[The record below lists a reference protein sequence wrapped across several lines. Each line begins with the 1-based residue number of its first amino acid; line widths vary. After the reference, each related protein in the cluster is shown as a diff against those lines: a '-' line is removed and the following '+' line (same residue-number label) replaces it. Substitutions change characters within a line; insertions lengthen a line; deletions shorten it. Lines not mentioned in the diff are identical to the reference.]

1 MLLGFSDPKG
11 TEAETEDTQIPG
23 AQGDY
28 VHNVGWWE
36 GNWGHWR
43 YEKYTGRG
51 MGVVT
56 LYDRK
61 TYHEVL

>member
-43 YEKYTGRG
+43 MKS
-51 MGVVT
+51 T
-56 LYDRK
+56 LV
-61 TYHEVL
+61 EGWVL